1 MLGEIWKWL
10 FEYLKGRSW
19 WPRVEPYVMVLLGG
33 GAAQVFASEYVAEQY
48 GVHQPFRQFLSSY
61 FSLRITVVTAAV
73 VLLVALLARERPA
86 EPDTRRRDSWYR
98 LAGIVTIAFLVA
110 GGFLLTS
117 THRAHQ
123 ITVRIGSLP
132 DRTRADAFTYIVYE
146 LNRIQRD
153 WYFQIDFTEFK
164 VRELKS
170 VDRSRCDSDPQPLLC
185 HAQIMAG
192 ADRPTIFITADPLA
206 NDVYFATHQGRA
218 SVIST
223 AEAASY
229 LPLTVY
235 EFLAYNL
242 IVQSIVLHLDDY
254 GDLPANMYEATAV
267 SRGGVF
273 QYVPERDNLRPTM
286 LAARLSPN
294 EEMLLFNR
302 FGPGYLGTCERLLTL
317 DWLYEP
323 GVRSNLQKVFGVPL
337 TR

>member
-1 MLGEIWKWL
+1 MLGKIWDWL
-10 FEYLKGRSW
+10 FGYLKGRSW

-48 GVHQPFRQFLSSY
+48 GVHQPLRQFLSSY
-61 FSLRITVVTAAV
+61 FSLRITVVTAGV

-86 EPDTRRRDSWYR
+86 EPASRRRNSWYR
-98 LAGIVTIAFLVA
+98 LAGIVTIAFVVG

-117 THRAHQ
+117 TRRAHQ

-132 DRTRADAFTYIVYE
+132 DRTRADALTYIVYE

-153 WYFQIDFTEFK
+153 WYFQIDFRQFEE
-164 VRELKS
+164 RELTT
-170 VDRSRCDSDPQPLLC
+170 VDRKRCDGDPQPLLC
-185 HAQIMAG
+185 HAQMMAG
-192 ADRPTIFITADPLA
+192 ADGPTILITSAPLA

-242 IVQSIVLHLDDY
+242 IVQSIVLHLDES
-254 GDLPANMYEATAV
+254 GDLPALAYEKTAV

-273 QYVPERDNLRPTM
+273 QYVPGRDSLRPTM
-286 LAARLSPN
+286 LAARLSPT

-302 FGPGYLGTCERLLTL
+302 FGPAYLGTCEKLLTL
-317 DWLYEP
+317 DWLYAP
-323 GVRSNLQKVFGVPL
+323 GVRSNLQKVFDVPL